1 MRIKTQH
8 FGYKKLY
15 INGQLIDGF
24 NNKKADVVCPAT
36 GEVTAQV
43 AEASKE
49 DTEYALTAAKN
60 GFKYWSNLSLA
71 ERTSWMQKLSNSIKE
86 KEHEL
91 RTAMVHEMGKTYAGA
106 YEDIEGIINGLEWYP
121 NAMKNL
127 REEQIPDYE
136 NTHTHKII
144 SRPAGVVVAYLAW
157 NFPILNVGFKLGP
170 ALASGCSIIIK
181 PSAISPLST
190 YMIGEILHDINF
202 PAGVV
207 NILSGPVSDVATVLT
222 KSTIPAVLTMIGS
235 TATGK
240 RVIADSTTS
249 IKKLGMELGG
259 NAPFIVFEDA
269 DFDKALELAVALKFG
284 NAGQVCVAANRIY
297 VHKNIYDKFIKA
309 YVKKVSEI
317 KVGFGTKENPDVFM
331 GPLATKKDR
340 DRMFDV
346 IEDAVSKGGK
356 IECGNRIPGH
366 LPKGGNWIE
375 PTVISGANHE
385 MTLFNN
391 ETFGPIA
398 GIMSFDSDDEVL
410 ELAND
415 TEYGL
420 ASYIFTNEHK
430 RIQKFTEKLEFG
442 EIQING
448 VKYSIY
454 LPHGGIKNSG
464 IGHDCSHLALHD
476 YLVKKRISNALL

>member
-1 MRIKTQH
+1 MKTQN

-15 INGQLIDGF
+15 INGELVDGV
-24 NNKKADVVCPAT
+24 NAKKLDVICPAT
-36 GEVTAQV
+36 GEVIAQV
-43 AEASKE
+43 AAASKA
-49 DTEYALTAAKN
+49 DTETTLIAAQK
-60 GFKYWSNLSLA
+60 GFAYWSRLSLA
-71 ERTSWMQKLSNSIKE
+71 ERTTWMHKLSEAIKE
-86 KEHEL
+86 KEYDL
-91 RTAMVHEMGKTYAGA
+91 RNAMVHEMGKTYAGA

-127 REEQIPDYE
+127 KEEQIPDYE
-136 NTHTHKII
+136 NTHTHKMI
-144 SRPAGVVVAYLAW
+144 SKPAGVAVAYLAW

-170 ALASGCSIIIK
+170 ALAAGCSIIIK

-190 YMIGEILHDINF
+190 YMIGEILHKISF
-202 PAGVV
+202 PAGVI
-207 NILSGPVSDVATVLT
+207 NILSGSVSEVASVLT
-222 KSTIPAVLTMIGS
+222 TSKIPAVITMIGS

-269 DFDKALELAVALKFG
+269 DFDIALNLAVALKFG
-284 NAGQVCVAANRIY
+284 NSGQICVAANRIY
-297 VHKNIYDKFIKA
+297 VHKNIYEKFLKA

-317 KVGFGTKENPDVFM
+317 KIGFGTKENPDVFM
-331 GPLATKKDR
+331 GPVATRKDR
-340 DRMFDV
+340 DRMFDI

-356 IECGNRIPGH
+356 VEYGNKIPND
-366 LPKGGNWIE
+366 LPKNGNWIE
-375 PTVISGANHE
+375 PTVISGATHD
-385 MTLFNN
+385 MTLFNK
-391 ETFGPIA
+391 ETFGPVA
-398 GIMSFDSDDEVL
+398 GLMSFETDEEVL
-410 ELAND
+410 KLAND

-420 ASYIFTNEHK
+420 ASYIFTNNHK
-430 RIQKFTEKLEFG
+430 RIEHFTEELEFG

-464 IGHDCSHLALHD
+464 IGHDCSHLALDD
-476 YLVKKRISNALL
+476 YLVKKRVSTAL